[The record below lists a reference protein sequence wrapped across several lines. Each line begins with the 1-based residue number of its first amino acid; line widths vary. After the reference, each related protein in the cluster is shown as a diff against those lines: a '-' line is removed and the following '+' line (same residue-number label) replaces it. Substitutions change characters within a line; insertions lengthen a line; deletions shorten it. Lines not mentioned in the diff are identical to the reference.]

1 MPTRKAMLFKSCLP
15 FLSILFTL
23 NTHAQDSPQW
33 ELPEGAKMRLGKGRV
48 SQIAY
53 SADGSRLAVAST
65 IGIWFYDTATYR
77 EVALFTKHTSIF
89 TCVAFSPD
97 GETLASGTWD
107 GMIHLWDADSGGHV
121 RTLELPSDH
130 GVSSVD
136 GVVYSPDGGTLA
148 SSSSLGKI
156 HLWDLATGVQVQ
168 TLEAVPTFVN
178 SVAYSPDGRTLASAS
193 GNGIRVWNANTGVQV
208 HDA

>member
-23 NTHAQDSPQW
+23 NTHAQDASRW
-33 ELPEGAKMRLGKGRV
+33 GLPEGASMRLGKGRT

-53 SADGSRLAVAST
+53 SPDGSRLAVAST
-65 IGIWFYDTATYR
+65 IGVWLYDTAANQ
-77 EVALFTKHTSIF
+77 EVALFTMNSSIF
-89 TCVAFSPD
+89 TCVAFSPN
-97 GETLASGTWD
+97 GETLASGTYD
-107 GMIHLWDADSGGHV
+107 GQIHLWDADSGDHV

-148 SSSSLGKI
+148 SSSSLGHI

-168 TLEAVPTFVN
+168 TLEADPSFVN
-178 SVAYSPDGRTLASAS
+178 GLAYSPDGRTLASAS
-193 GNGIRVWNANTGVQV
+193 WFDVRLWDANTGA
-208 HDA
+208 HA